1 MRSQKSQNLDHVS
14 RCAPLLVLSP
24 KHGATK
30 YTWEKRG
37 PTKWERIYTLYDTCL
52 LYVHCR
58 GLYRC
63 TVDQEV
69 FEFEVIGMF
78 ASLLDCKL
86 IP

>member
-1 MRSQKSQNLDHVS
+1 MCPFACIVT
-14 RCAPLLVLSP
+14 

-37 PTKWERIYTLYDTCL
+37 PTKWERIYTLYDTYL

-58 GLYRC
+58 GLYRY

-86 IP
+86 IL